1 MTPQTTIARADTT
14 HLDALLPLFLGYQA
28 FYGKSVAAQDAR
40 HFLSER
46 LRLNQ
51 STIFL
56 AWRESQAVGFV
67 QLYPAFA
74 SLSLAPSWILND
86 LFVKPDVRG
95 SGVAEALMAAAR
107 SLAEANG
114 AAEIFLQTA
123 RTNAVAQRLYE
134 RLGYRRDD
142 DFLVYTLSLPRH

>member
-1 MTPQTTIARADTT
+1 MTPETTVTRADTT

-46 LRLNQ
+46 VRLNQ
-51 STIFL
+51 STIFI
-56 AWRESQAVGFV
+56 AWHGSQAIGFV

-86 LFVKPDVRG
+86 LFVEPDARG
-95 SGVAEALMAAAR
+95 GGGEALMNAAR
-107 SLAEANG
+107 GLAEANG

-142 DFLVYTLSLPRH
+142 EFLIYTLSLPRR